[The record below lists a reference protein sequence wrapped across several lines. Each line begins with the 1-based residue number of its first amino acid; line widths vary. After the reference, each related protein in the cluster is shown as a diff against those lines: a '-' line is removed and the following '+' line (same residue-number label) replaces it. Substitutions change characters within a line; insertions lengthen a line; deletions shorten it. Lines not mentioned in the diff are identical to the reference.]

1 MAKGNNVYFMS
12 AVGFK
17 PPHKGHLHMIKEAV
31 NKAASRGANY
41 KLFIGRSPRGSIT
54 LGQSLEML
62 NLFLNDAGV
71 SLGDGIGEVSINP
84 VPESN
89 PTGRVYG
96 DNPKNKKL
104 GRVGKRIYTS
114 SPLQPLINLAAEM
127 PEGSKIV
134 VPSSSED
141 SERADILKKILSRP
155 RPDIEVEGM
164 IVDPVA
170 ALDGEGKLSA
180 TGMREAID
188 NDEFEKFKKY
198 IPESSL
204 DKAEGIWT
212 NTLGRELPVDNL
224 DATEIN
230 EMIKECLKDTVK
242 EILKEGW
249 ADDDLG
255 YQMDQADAQ
264 EGEDDWR
271 DPMNYVDEDD
281 ENPNSDHWRAI
292 LRDAVTG
299 NAEAV
304 EIRDAVF
311 KLRGQHR
318 LARREKD
325 AQRRLDTDDLEE
337 VSSMAGGAVEG
348 GAGRSH
354 ERDDQDTIIREV
366 YDYLINT
373 KAIRV
378 D

>member
-1 MAKGNNVYFMS
+1 
-12 AVGFK
+12 
-17 PPHKGHLHMIKEAV
+17 MIKEAV

-170 ALDGEGKLSA
+170 ALEGEGKLSA

-264 EGEDDWR
+264 EGEGDWR